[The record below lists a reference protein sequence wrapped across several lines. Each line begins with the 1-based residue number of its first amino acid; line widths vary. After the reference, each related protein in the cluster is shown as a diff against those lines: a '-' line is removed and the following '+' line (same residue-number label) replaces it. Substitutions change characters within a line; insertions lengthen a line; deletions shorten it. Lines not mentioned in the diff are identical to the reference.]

1 MLAQIRKTEWTGLGT
16 AKVVIGQLKRFS
28 GVGIFNTVLGYGLY
42 AFFHLFFDYAT
53 AYSLSVLIGVALSFV
68 LNTKLVFQ
76 TKLSCAKCLRFVLV
90 CLAQYGIGLM
100 ALKGWVEYV
109 GVDDLLAPLLVLAL
123 TIPLGFAGFRWAL
136 MDKKMA

>member
-1 MLAQIRKTEWTGLGT
+1 MLAQIRKPEWVSLGS

-28 GVGIFNTVLGYGLY
+28 GVGVFNTVLGYGLY

-76 TKLSCAKCLRFVLV
+76 TQLSRGKCLRFTLV